1 MQQSDYDSF
10 VQLVNGMAELYGKSM
25 SPVAL
30 ALWWNALQPYDLSA
44 VRQGLS
50 RHMQNPDTGQFIPKP
65 ADVIKFIGGTTQDGA
80 LLAWAKVDRALRS
93 VGTYRSVAFDDP
105 IIHAVIMDMGG
116 WVGLGS
122 KDEREWPFVAKEFE
136 NRYRGYRQRDLPS
149 FSRWLVG
156 IAESS
161 NSQQGMSIEPPTLI
175 GDVAK
180 ARLIM
185 QSGSSTPSIG
195 FTQASEADMSQALDV
210 EAYES
215 MALGVEA

>member
-10 VQLVNGMAELYGKSM
+10 VQLVNGMAELYGKPM

-30 ALWWNALQPYDLSA
+30 ALWWNALQPYDLIA

-50 RHMQNPDTGQFIPKP
+50 RHMQNPDTGQFMPKP

-80 LLAWAKVDRALRS
+80 LLAWAKVDKAVRS

-105 IIHAVIMDMGG
+105 IIHAVITDMGG
-116 WVGLGS
+116 WVALGS
-122 KDEREWPFVAKEFE
+122 KDEHEWPFVAKEFE

-161 NSQQGMSIEPPTLI
+161 NSQLGMRVEPPVLI
-175 GDVAK
+175 GDTEKAK
-180 ARLIM
+180 RIM
-185 QSGSSTPSIG
+185 QNGSNTPAIG
-195 FTQASEADMSQALDV
+195 FTQASEADMSGIFEPVAQ
-210 EAYES
+210 
-215 MALGVEA
+215 LGAA